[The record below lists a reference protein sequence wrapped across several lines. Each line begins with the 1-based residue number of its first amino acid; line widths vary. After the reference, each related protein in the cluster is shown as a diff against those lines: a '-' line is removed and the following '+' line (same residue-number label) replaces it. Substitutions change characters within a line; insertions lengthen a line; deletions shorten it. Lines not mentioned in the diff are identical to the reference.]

1 MTITNYNRIN
11 FLSLILIII
20 FICNTVFFISEKIIK
35 YTNIDDFIENYYQLI
50 FIVTTSLVSLS
61 VVFLIRFTSI
71 DLNKSHLKITSKKL
85 FFKRNKTEIDIL
97 KEMIDEIYIIK
108 RFNFFVNLFN
118 PSTIVL
124 RVKSQRKK
132 NNVYR
137 IKLRFFSNSKIKE
150 IDSLI
155 KKNYG

>member
-11 FLSLILIII
+11 FLLLISIII
-20 FICNTVFFISEKIIK
+20 FICNIVFFVSEKIIK
-35 YTNIDDFIENYYQLI
+35 YTNIDDIIENYYQLI
-50 FIVTTSLVSLS
+50 FIVLTSLASFS
-61 VVFLIRFTSI
+61 VIFYIRFTSI

-124 RVKSQRKK
+124 RINSQRKK

>member
-50 FIVTTSLVSLS
+50 FILTTSIVSLS

-85 FFKRNKTEIDIL
+85 FFKRNKTEIDLL
-97 KEMIDEIYIIK
+97 KEMIDEIYIVK
-108 RFNFFVNLFN
+108 RFNFFVKLFN

-124 RVKSQRKK
+124 RIKSQRKK

-150 IDSLI
+150 IDSLVN
-155 KKNYG
+155 KNYG

>member
-20 FICNTVFFISEKIIK
+20 FICNMVFFISEKIIK

-50 FIVTTSLVSLS
+50 FIVTTSIVSLS

-124 RVKSQRKK
+124 RIKSQRKK

-155 KKNYG
+155 KKNYV

>member
-11 FLSLILIII
+11 FLSLISIII
-20 FICNTVFFISEKIIK
+20 FICNLVFFVSEKIIK

-50 FIVTTSLVSLS
+50 LIVITSTVSFS
-61 VVFLIRFTSI
+61 VIFLIRFTSI
-71 DLNKSHLKITSKKL
+71 DLNKNHLKIISKKL

-97 KEMIDEIYIIK
+97 EEMIDEIYIIK

-124 RVKSQRKK
+124 RIKSQRKK

-155 KKNYG
+155 NKNYG

>member
-11 FLSLILIII
+11 FLLLISIII
-20 FICNTVFFISEKIIK
+20 FICNIVFFVSEKIIK
-35 YTNIDDFIENYYQLI
+35 YTNIDDIIENYYQLI
-50 FIVTTSLVSLS
+50 FIVLTSLASFS
-61 VVFLIRFTSI
+61 VIFFIRFTSI

-97 KEMIDEIYIIK
+97 KEMIDEIYVVK
-108 RFNFFVNLFN
+108 RFNFFINLFN

-124 RVKSQRKK
+124 RIKSQRKK
-132 NNVYR
+132 NNIYR
-137 IKLRFFSNSKIKE
+137 IKLRFFSSTKIKE

>member
-11 FLSLILIII
+11 FLLLISIII
-20 FICNTVFFISEKIIK
+20 FICNIVFFVSEKIIK
-35 YTNIDDFIENYYQLI
+35 YTNIDDIIENYYQLI
-50 FIVTTSLVSLS
+50 FIVLTSLASFS
-61 VVFLIRFTSI
+61 VIFFIRFTSI
-71 DLNKSHLKITSKKL
+71 DLNKNHLKITTKKL
-85 FFKRNKTEIDIL
+85 LFKRKKTEIDIL

-124 RVKSQRKK
+124 RIKSQRKK

-155 KKNYG
+155 KENYG

>member
-50 FIVTTSLVSLS
+50 FIVTTSIVSLS

-124 RVKSQRKK
+124 RIKSQRKK

-137 IKLRFFSNSKIKE
+137 IKLRFFSISKIKE

>member
-1 MTITNYNRIN
+1 MTITNYNRVN

-20 FICNTVFFISEKIIK
+20 FICNTVFFVSEKIIK

-50 FIVTTSLVSLS
+50 LIFATSIFSFS

-71 DLNKSHLKITSKKL
+71 DLNKNHLKITSKKL

-108 RFNFFVNLFN
+108 RFNFFVNLFY

-124 RVKSQRKK
+124 RIKSQRKK
-132 NNVYR
+132 NNIYR
-137 IKLRFFSNSKIKE
+137 IKLRFFSKSKIKE

-155 KKNYG
+155 NKNYE

>member
-20 FICNTVFFISEKIIK
+20 FICNMVFFVSEKIIK

-50 FIVTTSLVSLS
+50 FIVTTSVVTLS

-124 RVKSQRKK
+124 RIKSQRKK

-137 IKLRFFSNSKIKE
+137 IKLRFFSSSKIKE

>member
-11 FLSLILIII
+11 FLLLISIII
-20 FICNTVFFISEKIIK
+20 FICNIVFFVSEKIIK
-35 YTNIDDFIENYYQLI
+35 YTNIDDIIENYYQLI
-50 FIVTTSLVSLS
+50 FIVTTSVVTLS

-124 RVKSQRKK
+124 RINSQRKK

>member
-20 FICNTVFFISEKIIK
+20 FICNMVFFVSEKIIK

-50 FIVTTSLVSLS
+50 FIVLTSLASFS
-61 VVFLIRFTSI
+61 VIFFIRFTSI

-124 RVKSQRKK
+124 RIKSQRKK

-137 IKLRFFSNSKIKE
+137 IKLRFFSISKIKE

>member
-35 YTNIDDFIENYYQLI
+35 YTNINDFIENYYQLI
-50 FIVTTSLVSLS
+50 FIVTTSMFSLS

-124 RVKSQRKK
+124 RIKSQRKK

-137 IKLRFFSNSKIKE
+137 IKLRFFSISKIKE

>member
-50 FIVTTSLVSLS
+50 FIVTTSIVSLS
-61 VVFLIRFTSI
+61 VVLLIRFTSI
-71 DLNKSHLKITSKKL
+71 NLNKSHLKIISKKL
-85 FFKRNKTEIDIL
+85 FFKKNKTEIDIL

-124 RVKSQRKK
+124 RIKSQRKK

-137 IKLRFFSNSKIKE
+137 IKLRFFSISKIKE

>member
-1 MTITNYNRIN
+1 MTITNYNKTN

-20 FICNTVFFISEKIIK
+20 FICNMVFFISEKIIK

-50 FIVTTSLVSLS
+50 FIVTTSIVSAS

-124 RVKSQRKK
+124 RIKSQRKK

>member
-20 FICNTVFFISEKIIK
+20 FICNMVFFVSEKIIK

-50 FIVTTSLVSLS
+50 FIATTSILSLS

-71 DLNKSHLKITSKKL
+71 DLNKNHLKITSKKIL
-85 FFKRNKTEIDIL
+85 FKRNKTEIDIL

-124 RVKSQRKK
+124 RIKSQRKK
-132 NNVYR
+132 DNVYR

>member
-1 MTITNYNRIN
+1 MTFTNYNRIN
-11 FLSLILIII
+11 FLSLILIIF
-20 FICNTVFFISEKIIK
+20 FICNMVFFISEKIIK

-50 FIVTTSLVSLS
+50 FIVTTFIVSPS

-124 RVKSQRKK
+124 RIKSQRKK

>member
-20 FICNTVFFISEKIIK
+20 FISNMVFFVSEKIIK
-35 YTNIDDFIENYYQLI
+35 FTNIDDFIENYYQLI
-50 FIVTTSLVSLS
+50 FIVTTSIVSLS

-124 RVKSQRKK
+124 RIKSQRKK

>member
-11 FLSLILIII
+11 FLSLILFII

-50 FIVTTSLVSLS
+50 FIVTTSIVSLS

-85 FFKRNKTEIDIL
+85 FFKRKKNEIDIL
-97 KEMIDEIYIIK
+97 KDMIDEIYIIK

-124 RVKSQRKK
+124 RINSQRKK

>member
-20 FICNTVFFISEKIIK
+20 FICNMVFFISEKIVK

-50 FIVTTSLVSLS
+50 FIVTTSIVSLS

-124 RVKSQRKK
+124 RIKSQRKK
-132 NNVYR
+132 DNVYR

>member
-11 FLSLILIII
+11 FLCLVLIII
-20 FICNTVFFISEKIIK
+20 FICNMVFFISEKIIK

-50 FIVTTSLVSLS
+50 FIVTTSIVSLS

-124 RVKSQRKK
+124 RIKSQRKK
-132 NNVYR
+132 NNIYR

>member
-50 FIVTTSLVSLS
+50 FIVTTSIFSLS

-124 RVKSQRKK
+124 RIKSQRKK

-137 IKLRFFSNSKIKE
+137 IKLRFFSISKIKE

>member
-11 FLSLILIII
+11 FLSLFLIII
-20 FICNTVFFISEKIIK
+20 FICNMVFFISEKIIK

-50 FIVTTSLVSLS
+50 FIVTTSIVSPS

-124 RVKSQRKK
+124 RIKSQRKK
-132 NNVYR
+132 
-137 IKLRFFSNSKIKE
+137 K
-150 IDSLI
+150 
-155 KKNYG
+155 

>member
-20 FICNTVFFISEKIIK
+20 FICNMVFFISEKIIK

-50 FIVTTSLVSLS
+50 FIVTTSIVSLS

-108 RFNFFVNLFN
+108 RFNFFVNLFK

-124 RVKSQRKK
+124 RIKSQRKK

>member
-35 YTNIDDFIENYYQLI
+35 YTNIDDFLENYYQLI
-50 FIVTTSLVSLS
+50 FIVTTSIVSLS

-97 KEMIDEIYIIK
+97 KEMIDEIYVVK
-108 RFNFFVNLFN
+108 RFNFFMNLFN
-118 PSTIVL
+118 
-124 RVKSQRKK
+124 
-132 NNVYR
+132 
-137 IKLRFFSNSKIKE
+137 E
-150 IDSLI
+150 LI
-155 KKNYG
+155 LSMVISHCENG